1 MLCEEI
7 LQSTKDLKW
16 VELLGSIADDAY
28 LLIMQGSRYAINL
41 RRRKRGMR
49 RRKESTLSYKDKQID
64 NEIKALYGNEEIWQA
79 KWDDS
84 I

>member
-49 RRKESTLSYKDKQID
+49 RRKESTVPLNSKQVDYQI
-64 NEIKALYGNEEIWQA
+64 EAPYGVIKIGV
-79 KWDDS
+79 
-84 I
+84 